1 MESIANK
8 SLERHKIFRD
18 TVNRND
24 QSKKKKKN
32 LHNLVRGKITI

>member
-8 SLERHKIFRD
+8 ILERHKIFRD

-24 QSKKKKKN
+24 QSKKKKKKPCII
-32 LHNLVRGKITI
+32 LLEGK